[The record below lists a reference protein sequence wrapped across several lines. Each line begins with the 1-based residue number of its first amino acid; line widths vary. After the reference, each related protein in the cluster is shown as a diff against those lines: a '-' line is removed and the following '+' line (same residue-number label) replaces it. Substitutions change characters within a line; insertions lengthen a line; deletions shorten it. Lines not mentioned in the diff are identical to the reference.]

1 MNSVKSW
8 KTILAACV
16 AMTAAS
22 AYGAARAG
30 PRWVDRLWRRSRQH
44 ALQPA
49 ETGQHRQRAESQGRV
64 GLATRLPRSAGVD
77 PDPGRRHALRDDV
90 FRAALRVAVNAKD
103 GAIRWKYAPEIPG
116 DIQATT
122 CCGLDNRGAA
132 YADGKV
138 FVARLDGYLVAL
150 DAKTGKELWKT
161 QVVDYKR
168 APRLR
173 RRRRSSRIWSS
184 PVLPEANMVSVALSA
199 HSTRVP
205 ESWYGEPIRFRAKA
219 SPVAKPGKGIP
230 GSTAAEPLGMSALL
244 IRN

>member
-1 MNSVKSW
+1 MVRPAQGQGGWTVYGGDHANTRYSPLKQVNTDNVQNLKVAWVLQLGSLEAQES
-8 KTILAACV
+8 TPILV
-16 AMTAAS
+16 GDTLFVTTS
-22 AYGAARAG
+22 SG
-30 PRWVDRLWRRSRQH
+30 PRF
-44 ALQPA
+44 
-49 ETGQHRQRAESQGRV
+49 
-64 GLATRLPRSAGVD
+64 
-77 PDPGRRHALRDDV
+77 V
-90 FRAALRVAVNAKD
+90 FAVNAKD